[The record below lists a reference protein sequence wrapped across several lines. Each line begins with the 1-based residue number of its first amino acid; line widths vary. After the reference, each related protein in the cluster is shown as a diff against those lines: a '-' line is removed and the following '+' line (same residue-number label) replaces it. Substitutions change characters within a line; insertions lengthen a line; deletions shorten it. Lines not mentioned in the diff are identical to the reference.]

1 MVMAS
6 PSSDQKP
13 RLVFMGTP
21 PFAVPSLRRLA
32 EEYDIAAVYSQP
44 PRRQGRGMKE
54 QPSAVHQAALDL
66 GLDVRCPLRF
76 DEAAID
82 ALSALNPDFLIVVAY
97 GLILPQAVLDIP
109 RQAPINGHASILPRW
124 RGAAPIHRAIEAG
137 DAETGVTAMM
147 MQAGLDTGPMLKTI
161 TTPINDD
168 DTTGRL
174 HDRLALICANVL
186 AETVAGYEG
195 LVAEPQDDALVTW
208 ADKITPAEAEIN
220 FDQAV
225 ADIDRKHRAFAPFPG
240 SWVSLGLDEQGRH
253 QRLKVKAMTVSQDP
267 ADAPPGQV
275 LGKGSGGGPL
285 IAAAD
290 GAVEFT
296 TLQPAG
302 KPAMSGRDYLN
313 GYALPWR
320 IYRSDAADDAEMQ
333 GGDDASV

>member
-1 MVMAS
+1 
-6 PSSDQKP
+6 
-13 RLVFMGTP
+13 
-21 PFAVPSLRRLA
+21 
-32 EEYDIAAVYSQP
+32 
-44 PRRQGRGMKE
+44 
-54 QPSAVHQAALDL
+54 
-66 GLDVRCPLRF
+66 
-76 DEAAID
+76 
-82 ALSALNPDFLIVVAY
+82 
-97 GLILPQAVLDIP
+97 
-109 RQAPINGHASILPRW
+109 
-124 RGAAPIHRAIEAG
+124 
-137 DAETGVTAMM
+137 
-147 MQAGLDTGPMLKTI
+147 
-161 TTPINDD
+161 D
-168 DTTGRL
+168 DTTGSL
-174 HDRLALICANVL
+174 HDRLALICADVL

-195 LVAEPQDDALVTW
+195 LIAEPQDDALVTW

-220 FDQAV
+220 FAQTV

-313 GYALPWR
+313 GYALPQR